1 MNQKPSPLHRASE
14 WIVDHYRLFFVVFA
28 ALLVFSAVASGWVKV
43 ENDVAAYLPADSET
57 RQGLDIMEQE
67 FQTYGS
73 AKILLRDTDADAA
86 AATAEQIRAVDG
98 VDSCTYTMNDTGS
111 ALLSVSLSDLEGS
124 DTCAQTV
131 QALRDLLDGSGAYI
145 YSAEGYSISDQ
156 INGEVRGLLVIVA
169 IILVTVLTFTS
180 STYAEVPILLI
191 TFLAAALINKGT
203 NFVFGTISFVS
214 NAVAILLQLAMSVDY
229 AIIFCNRYKQAH
241 ETLPVREAVIE
252 SLEKSI
258 TVISSSSLTTIAGLV
273 AMTFMKFGL
282 GRDLGIVLIKAI
294 LISMLTVF
302 LLMPGL
308 LLKLGPAMD
317 KTKHRNFVPKI
328 SGVGRL
334 AWRTRRVVPL
344 VFAAVLVVACI
355 GANRVSYVYSEAPL
369 KTHNAD
375 VNRTASQAIT
385 DDFGDETVLAVVV
398 PAGDYTQEAALL
410 DALSALPEVK
420 SAVGIAGT
428 EAAGGYRLADAVDYR
443 TFAQLSGADSTSAQ
457 ALFALYAAEN
467 GAAQTAAQDLSGY
480 QVPLLKLFEF
490 LNDKIADGTVTLSAA
505 QAAQVT
511 ALSSQLERASAQL
524 EGTSYHRLVLTLAAA
539 SDGDETFALLD
550 RIHAVVHQYYPTDSY
565 LVGDAMSAYGSEQTF
580 TQDNVMVSAMSILM
594 VMLVLLFTFRSLGMP
609 ILLTLVIQGSIW
621 INFGITVLTGEYVLF
636 MVYLVASA
644 IQMGCNVDYAIVVA
658 SHYTE
663 ARADQ
668 GPREAMITAL
678 NLAFPTIITSG
689 TMLIS
694 AGLLIGARVSSG
706 AVAGMGRFVGVG
718 SLITVFLVLFVLP
731 QLLLL
736 GDTFVR
742 RTALPA
748 QRRLPLTAASRAA
761 RWVLLAAAVFVM
773 AVSPWSVVRTQQKRA
788 DRVAADTQLCGSAHS
803 LGELAASLGAQ
814 QETYDALKR
823 SFATG
828 VVTDNVGQS
837 RLESGQAE
845 YDAGSEKLAA
855 AKAQYAAGQAQLEQ
869 GKADYAAGQEKLA
882 AAKEEYAAGQAQLA
896 KIQPVYDAVHP
907 AYQRYLDRQAEYDA
921 AVASGDLAKAALLWP
936 GVTAQKQIYETQ
948 LIGTGYSI
956 ESLVQA
962 YEAGQAKLSAGAAQ
976 IAAAEQQLQDAQAQ
990 LAAGQQA
997 LDAAAAEIA
1006 AGQSK
1011 LDTAAGT
1018 LASGRQTLAANR
1030 QQLAQDLAALAP
1042 YEDDTE
1048 RLEQGIAV
1056 LMQDETLRARAGAS
1070 ASYGDICALAQD
1082 IYTADM
1088 NTARTE
1094 AAVWTGICI
1103 ALFAAGA
1110 LAFAGVCLGH
1120 RRGKAVAWCTA
1131 LAAILSV
1138 GCLIAMRPPVTVR
1151 CARCAC
1157 ARRWRCS
1164 CWRSWPP
1171 GSRSGSARSGRSKAQ
1186 GKKKPGRRQLP
1197 APRFCFCTALCYNG
1211 PSRSKGIAIPMVKV
1225 LFICHGNICRSPMAE
1240 YLLKEM
1246 VRQQGLAAQFQ
1257 IASAATSREE
1267 IGNDV
1272 YPPARAE
1279 LRAHGIPVGHRTA
1292 VQVTPRDYDAYDWLL
1307 TMDEN
1312 NARNLRRI
1320 LPHDPDGKIRAL
1332 LSFAGLQRGIA
1343 DPWYTDDFGTTYDDL
1358 VLGCTAFLDALR
1370 RRGDI

>member
-1 MNQKPSPLHRASE
+1 M
-14 WIVDHYRLFFVVFA
+14 
-28 ALLVFSAVASGWVKV
+28 
-43 ENDVAAYLPADSET
+43 
-57 RQGLDIMEQE
+57 
-67 FQTYGS
+67 
-73 AKILLRDTDADAA
+73 
-86 AATAEQIRAVDG
+86 
-98 VDSCTYTMNDTGS
+98 
-111 ALLSVSLSDLEGS
+111 
-124 DTCAQTV
+124 
-131 QALRDLLDGSGAYI
+131 
-145 YSAEGYSISDQ
+145 
-156 INGEVRGLLVIVA
+156 
-169 IILVTVLTFTS
+169 
-180 STYAEVPILLI
+180 
-191 TFLAAALINKGT
+191 
-203 NFVFGTISFVS
+203 
-214 NAVAILLQLAMSVDY
+214 
-229 AIIFCNRYKQAH
+229 
-241 ETLPVREAVIE
+241 
-252 SLEKSI
+252 
-258 TVISSSSLTTIAGLV
+258 
-273 AMTFMKFGL
+273 
-282 GRDLGIVLIKAI
+282 
-294 LISMLTVF
+294 
-302 LLMPGL
+302 
-308 LLKLGPAMD
+308 
-317 KTKHRNFVPKI
+317 
-328 SGVGRL
+328 
-334 AWRTRRVVPL
+334 VPL

-594 VMLVLLFTFRSLGMP
+594 VMLVLLFTFRSLG
-609 ILLTLVIQGSIW
+609 
-621 INFGITVLTGEYVLF
+621 
-636 MVYLVASA
+636 
-644 IQMGCNVDYAIVVA
+644 
-658 SHYTE
+658 
-663 ARADQ
+663 
-668 GPREAMITAL
+668 
-678 NLAFPTIITSG
+678 
-689 TMLIS
+689 
-694 AGLLIGARVSSG
+694 
-706 AVAGMGRFVGVG
+706 
-718 SLITVFLVLFVLP
+718 
-731 QLLLL
+731 
-736 GDTFVR
+736 
-742 RTALPA
+742 
-748 QRRLPLTAASRAA
+748 
-761 RWVLLAAAVFVM
+761 
-773 AVSPWSVVRTQQKRA
+773 
-788 DRVAADTQLCGSAHS
+788 
-803 LGELAASLGAQ
+803 ELAASLGAQ
-814 QETYDALKR
+814 QETYDALKL

-845 YDAGSEKLAA
+845 YDAGREKLAA
-855 AKAQYAAGQAQLEQ
+855 ARAQYAAGQAQLEQ
-869 GKADYAAGQEKLA
+869 GKADYAAGQEQLA
-882 AAKEEYAAGQAQLA
+882 AAKEEYAAGQEKLA
-896 KIQPVYDAVHP
+896 RIQPVYDAVHP
-907 AYQRYLDRQAEYDA
+907 AYQRYLDRQAEYDT

-936 GVTAQKQIYETQ
+936 GVTAQKQLYETQ

-1030 QQLAQDLAALAP
+1030 QQLAQDLAALTP

-1082 IYTADM
+1082 LYTADM
-1088 NTARTE
+1088 DTARTE

-1103 ALFAAGA
+1103 TLFAAGA

-1120 RRGKAVAWCTA
+1120 RSGKAVAWCTA

-1138 GCLIAMRPPVTVR
+1138 GCLIAM
-1151 CARCAC
+1151 
-1157 ARRWRCS
+1157 
-1164 CWRSWPP
+1164 
-1171 GSRSGSARSGRSKAQ
+1171 
-1186 GKKKPGRRQLP
+1186 
-1197 APRFCFCTALCYNG
+1197 
-1211 PSRSKGIAIPMVKV
+1211 
-1225 LFICHGNICRSPMAE
+1225 
-1240 YLLKEM
+1240 
-1246 VRQQGLAAQFQ
+1246 LAAGHG
-1257 IASAATSREE
+1257 ALRTLCLCAA
-1267 IGNDV
+1267 
-1272 YPPARAE
+1272 
-1279 LRAHGIPVGHRTA
+1279 L
-1292 VQVTPRDYDAYDWLL
+1292 
-1307 TMDEN
+1307 
-1312 NARNLRRI
+1312 
-1320 LPHDPDGKIRAL
+1320 AL
-1332 LSFAGLQRGIA
+1332 LVLAFVAAGFTLRQRA
-1343 DPWYTDDFGTTYDDL
+1343 QR
-1358 VLGCTAFLDALR
+1358 AQ
-1370 RRGDI
+1370 

>member
-443 TFAQLSGADSTSAQ
+443 TFAQLSGADSTSAP
-457 ALFALYAAEN
+457 ALFALY
-467 GAAQTAAQDLSGY
+467 
-480 QVPLLKLFEF
+480 
-490 LNDKIADGTVTLSAA
+490 
-505 QAAQVT
+505 
-511 ALSSQLERASAQL
+511 
-524 EGTSYHRLVLTLAAA
+524 
-539 SDGDETFALLD
+539 
-550 RIHAVVHQYYPTDSY
+550 
-565 LVGDAMSAYGSEQTF
+565 
-580 TQDNVMVSAMSILM
+580 
-594 VMLVLLFTFRSLGMP
+594 
-609 ILLTLVIQGSIW
+609 
-621 INFGITVLTGEYVLF
+621 
-636 MVYLVASA
+636 
-644 IQMGCNVDYAIVVA
+644 
-658 SHYTE
+658 
-663 ARADQ
+663 
-668 GPREAMITAL
+668 
-678 NLAFPTIITSG
+678 
-689 TMLIS
+689 
-694 AGLLIGARVSSG
+694 
-706 AVAGMGRFVGVG
+706 
-718 SLITVFLVLFVLP
+718 
-731 QLLLL
+731 
-736 GDTFVR
+736 
-742 RTALPA
+742 
-748 QRRLPLTAASRAA
+748 
-761 RWVLLAAAVFVM
+761 
-773 AVSPWSVVRTQQKRA
+773 
-788 DRVAADTQLCGSAHS
+788 
-803 LGELAASLGAQ
+803 
-814 QETYDALKR
+814 
-823 SFATG
+823 
-828 VVTDNVGQS
+828 
-837 RLESGQAE
+837 
-845 YDAGSEKLAA
+845 
-855 AKAQYAAGQAQLEQ
+855 
-869 GKADYAAGQEKLA
+869 
-882 AAKEEYAAGQAQLA
+882 
-896 KIQPVYDAVHP
+896 
-907 AYQRYLDRQAEYDA
+907 
-921 AVASGDLAKAALLWP
+921 
-936 GVTAQKQIYETQ
+936 
-948 LIGTGYSI
+948 
-956 ESLVQA
+956 
-962 YEAGQAKLSAGAAQ
+962 
-976 IAAAEQQLQDAQAQ
+976 
-990 LAAGQQA
+990 
-997 LDAAAAEIA
+997 AAEIA

-1030 QQLAQDLAALAP
+1030 QQLAQDLAALTP

-1082 IYTADM
+1082 LYTADM
-1088 NTARTE
+1088 DTARTE

-1103 ALFAAGA
+1103 TLFAAGA

-1120 RRGKAVAWCTA
+1120 RSGKAVAWCTA

-1138 GCLIAMRPPVTVR
+1138 GCLIAM
-1151 CARCAC
+1151 
-1157 ARRWRCS
+1157 
-1164 CWRSWPP
+1164 
-1171 GSRSGSARSGRSKAQ
+1171 
-1186 GKKKPGRRQLP
+1186 
-1197 APRFCFCTALCYNG
+1197 
-1211 PSRSKGIAIPMVKV
+1211 
-1225 LFICHGNICRSPMAE
+1225 
-1240 YLLKEM
+1240 
-1246 VRQQGLAAQFQ
+1246 LAAGHG
-1257 IASAATSREE
+1257 ALRTLCLCAA
-1267 IGNDV
+1267 
-1272 YPPARAE
+1272 
-1279 LRAHGIPVGHRTA
+1279 L
-1292 VQVTPRDYDAYDWLL
+1292 
-1307 TMDEN
+1307 
-1312 NARNLRRI
+1312 
-1320 LPHDPDGKIRAL
+1320 AL
-1332 LSFAGLQRGIA
+1332 LVLAFVAAGFTLRQRA
-1343 DPWYTDDFGTTYDDL
+1343 QR
-1358 VLGCTAFLDALR
+1358 AQ
-1370 RRGDI
+1370 

>member
-1 MNQKPSPLHRASE
+1 MNKKPSPLHRASE
-14 WIVDHYRLFFVVFA
+14 WIVDHYRLLFIVFA

-73 AKILLRDTDADAA
+73 AKILLRGTDADTA

-98 VDSCTYTMNDTGS
+98 VDSCTYTMNDAGS

-124 DTCAQTV
+124 DACAQTV

-156 INGEVRGLLVIVA
+156 INGEVRGLLVIAA

-203 NFVFGTISFVS
+203 NFIFGTISFVS

-252 SLEKSI
+252 SLAKSI

-294 LISMLTVF
+294 FISLLTVF

-317 KTKHRNFVPKI
+317 KTKHRNFVPKV

-344 VFAAVLVVACI
+344 VFAAVLVVACV
-355 GANRVSYVYSEAPL
+355 GVNRVSYVYSEAPL

-385 DDFGDETVLAVVV
+385 ADFGDETVLAVVV
-398 PAGDYTQEAALL
+398 PAGDYDQEAALL
-410 DALSALPEVK
+410 DALSAVPEVK

-443 TFAQLSGADSTSAQ
+443 TFAQLGGVDSTSAQ

-467 GAAQTAAQDLSGY
+467 GAAQTAAQDLRGY

-490 LNDKIADGTVTLSAA
+490 LNDKIADGTVTLSDA

-511 ALSSQLERASAQL
+511 ALSDQLTRASAQL

-594 VMLVLLFTFRSLGMP
+594 VMLVLLFTFRSIGMP

-621 INFGITVLTGEYVLF
+621 INFGLTVLTGEYVLF

-658 SHYTE
+658 SLYTE
-663 ARADQ
+663 ARAEQ
-668 GPREAMITAL
+668 GPREAMISAL

-773 AVSPWSVVRTQQKRA
+773 AVSPWSVVRTQQERA
-788 DRVAADTQLCGSAHS
+788 DRVVADTQLCDNARS

-814 QETYDALKR
+814 QETYDALKL

-837 RLESGQAE
+837 RLQSGQAE

-855 AKAQYAAGQAQLEQ
+855 ARAQYAAGQAQLEQ
-869 GKADYAAGQEKLA
+869 GKADYAAGQAQLA
-882 AAKEEYAAGQAQLA
+882 AAKEECAAGQEKLA
-896 KIQPVYDAVHP
+896 RIQPVYDAVHP

-921 AVASGDLAKAALLWP
+921 AVANGDLAEAALLWP

-962 YEAGQAKLSAGAAQ
+962 YEAGQAQLADGAAQ

-990 LAAGQQA
+990 LVAGQQA

-1011 LDTAAGT
+1011 LDTAAGA

-1030 QQLAQDLAALAP
+1030 QQLAQDLAELTP

-1048 RLEQGIAV
+1048 RLEQGVAV
-1056 LMQDETLRARAGAS
+1056 LMQDEALRARAGSA

-1082 IYTADM
+1082 FYTADM
-1088 NTARTE
+1088 DTARTE

-1103 ALFAAGA
+1103 VLFAAGA
-1110 LAFAGVCLGH
+1110 LALAGVCLGH
-1120 RRGKAVAWCTA
+1120 GRGKAVAWCTA

-1138 GCLIAMRPPVTVR
+1138 GCLIAM
-1151 CARCAC
+1151 
-1157 ARRWRCS
+1157 
-1164 CWRSWPP
+1164 
-1171 GSRSGSARSGRSKAQ
+1171 
-1186 GKKKPGRRQLP
+1186 
-1197 APRFCFCTALCYNG
+1197 
-1211 PSRSKGIAIPMVKV
+1211 
-1225 LFICHGNICRSPMAE
+1225 
-1240 YLLKEM
+1240 
-1246 VRQQGLAAQFQ
+1246 LAAGHG
-1257 IASAATSREE
+1257 ALRTLCLSAAGALLVLAFVATGLTLRQ
-1267 IGNDV
+1267 
-1272 YPPARAE
+1272 RAE
-1279 LRAHGIPVGHRTA
+1279 RA
-1292 VQVTPRDYDAYDWLL
+1292 Q
-1307 TMDEN
+1307 
-1312 NARNLRRI
+1312 
-1320 LPHDPDGKIRAL
+1320 
-1332 LSFAGLQRGIA
+1332 
-1343 DPWYTDDFGTTYDDL
+1343 
-1358 VLGCTAFLDALR
+1358 
-1370 RRGDI
+1370 

>member
-1 MNQKPSPLHRASE
+1 MITDICNLSFFSLSFCYQKVNPRVFVGVRSGDSIMNQKPSPLHRASE

-1082 IYTADM
+1082 IYTVDM

-1138 GCLIAMRPPVTVR
+1138 GCLIAM
-1151 CARCAC
+1151 
-1157 ARRWRCS
+1157 
-1164 CWRSWPP
+1164 
-1171 GSRSGSARSGRSKAQ
+1171 
-1186 GKKKPGRRQLP
+1186 
-1197 APRFCFCTALCYNG
+1197 
-1211 PSRSKGIAIPMVKV
+1211 
-1225 LFICHGNICRSPMAE
+1225 
-1240 YLLKEM
+1240 
-1246 VRQQGLAAQFQ
+1246 LAAGHG
-1257 IASAATSREE
+1257 ALRTLCLCAA
-1267 IGNDV
+1267 
-1272 YPPARAE
+1272 
-1279 LRAHGIPVGHRTA
+1279 L
-1292 VQVTPRDYDAYDWLL
+1292 
-1307 TMDEN
+1307 
-1312 NARNLRRI
+1312 
-1320 LPHDPDGKIRAL
+1320 AL
-1332 LSFAGLQRGIA
+1332 LVLAFVAAGFTLRQRA
-1343 DPWYTDDFGTTYDDL
+1343 QR
-1358 VLGCTAFLDALR
+1358 AQ
-1370 RRGDI
+1370 

>member
-1 MNQKPSPLHRASE
+1 MNKKPSPLHRASE
-14 WIVDHYRLFFVVFA
+14 WIVDHYRLFFIVFA

-73 AKILLRDTDADAA
+73 AKILLRGTDADTA
-86 AATAEQIRAVDG
+86 AATVEQIRAVDG
-98 VDSCTYTMNDTGS
+98 VDSCTYTMNDAGS

-124 DTCAQTV
+124 DACAQTV

-203 NFVFGTISFVS
+203 NFIFGTISFVS

-241 ETLPVREAVIE
+241 KTLPVREAVIE
-252 SLEKSI
+252 SLAKSI
-258 TVISSSSLTTIAGLV
+258 TVISSSSLTTVAGLV

-294 LISMLTVF
+294 FISLLTVF

-355 GANRVSYVYSEAPL
+355 GTNRVSYVYSEAPL

-385 DDFGDETVLAVVV
+385 ADFGDETVLAVVV
-398 PAGDYTQEAALL
+398 PAGDYNQEAALL
-410 DALSALPEVK
+410 NALSAVPEVK

-443 TFAQLSGADSTSAQ
+443 TFAQLGGVDSTSAQ

-467 GAAQTAAQDLSGY
+467 GAAQTAAQDLRGY
-480 QVPLLKLFEF
+480 QVPLLKLFKF
-490 LNDKIADGTVTLSAA
+490 LNDKIADGTVTLSDA

-594 VMLVLLFTFRSLGMP
+594 VMLVLLFTFRSIGMP

-621 INFGITVLTGEYVLF
+621 INFGLTVLTGEYVLF

-658 SHYTE
+658 SLYTE
-663 ARADQ
+663 ARAEQ
-668 GPREAMITAL
+668 GPREAMISAL

-761 RWVLLAAAVFVM
+761 RLAMLAAAVFVM
-773 AVSPWSVVRTQQKRA
+773 AVSPWSLARTQQERA
-788 DRVAADTQLCGSAHS
+788 DRVVADTQLCDNARS

-814 QETYDALKR
+814 QETYDALKL

-837 RLESGQAE
+837 RLQSGQAE

-855 AKAQYAAGQAQLEQ
+855 ARAQ
-869 GKADYAAGQEKLA
+869 YAAGQEKLA
-882 AAKEEYAAGQAQLA
+882 R
-896 KIQPVYDAVHP
+896 IQPVYDAVHP

-921 AVASGDLAKAALLWP
+921 AVANGDLAKAALLWP
-936 GVTAQKQIYETQ
+936 GVTAQKQLYETQ
-948 LIGTGYSI
+948 LLGTGYSI

-962 YEAGQAKLSAGAAQ
+962 YEAGQAQLADGAVQ
-976 IAAAEQQLQDAQAQ
+976 IAAAEQQLADAQAQ
-990 LAAGQQA
+990 LVAGQQA

-1011 LDTAAGT
+1011 LDTAAGA
-1018 LASGRQTLAANR
+1018 LASGRRTLAANR
-1030 QQLAQDLAALAP
+1030 QQLAQDLAALTP

-1056 LMQDETLRARAGAS
+1056 LMQDEALRARAGSA

-1082 IYTADM
+1082 FYTADM
-1088 NTARTE
+1088 DTARTE

-1110 LAFAGVCLGH
+1110 LALAGVCLGH

-1138 GCLIAMRPPVTVR
+1138 GCLIAM
-1151 CARCAC
+1151 
-1157 ARRWRCS
+1157 
-1164 CWRSWPP
+1164 
-1171 GSRSGSARSGRSKAQ
+1171 
-1186 GKKKPGRRQLP
+1186 
-1197 APRFCFCTALCYNG
+1197 
-1211 PSRSKGIAIPMVKV
+1211 
-1225 LFICHGNICRSPMAE
+1225 
-1240 YLLKEM
+1240 
-1246 VRQQGLAAQFQ
+1246 LAAGHG
-1257 IASAATSREE
+1257 ALRTLCLCAA
-1267 IGNDV
+1267 G
-1272 YPPARAE
+1272 
-1279 LRAHGIPVGHRTA
+1279 
-1292 VQVTPRDYDAYDWLL
+1292 
-1307 TMDEN
+1307 
-1312 NARNLRRI
+1312 
-1320 LPHDPDGKIRAL
+1320 AL
-1332 LSFAGLQRGIA
+1332 LVLAFVATGL
-1343 DPWYTDDFGTTYDDL
+1343 T
-1358 VLGCTAFLDALR
+1358 LR
-1370 RRGDI
+1370 QCAERAQ

>member
-1 MNQKPSPLHRASE
+1 M
-14 WIVDHYRLFFVVFA
+14 
-28 ALLVFSAVASGWVKV
+28 
-43 ENDVAAYLPADSET
+43 
-57 RQGLDIMEQE
+57 
-67 FQTYGS
+67 
-73 AKILLRDTDADAA
+73 
-86 AATAEQIRAVDG
+86 
-98 VDSCTYTMNDTGS
+98 
-111 ALLSVSLSDLEGS
+111 
-124 DTCAQTV
+124 
-131 QALRDLLDGSGAYI
+131 
-145 YSAEGYSISDQ
+145 
-156 INGEVRGLLVIVA
+156 
-169 IILVTVLTFTS
+169 
-180 STYAEVPILLI
+180 
-191 TFLAAALINKGT
+191 
-203 NFVFGTISFVS
+203 
-214 NAVAILLQLAMSVDY
+214 
-229 AIIFCNRYKQAH
+229 
-241 ETLPVREAVIE
+241 
-252 SLEKSI
+252 
-258 TVISSSSLTTIAGLV
+258 
-273 AMTFMKFGL
+273 
-282 GRDLGIVLIKAI
+282 
-294 LISMLTVF
+294 
-302 LLMPGL
+302 
-308 LLKLGPAMD
+308 
-317 KTKHRNFVPKI
+317 
-328 SGVGRL
+328 
-334 AWRTRRVVPL
+334 
-344 VFAAVLVVACI
+344 
-355 GANRVSYVYSEAPL
+355 
-369 KTHNAD
+369 
-375 VNRTASQAIT
+375 
-385 DDFGDETVLAVVV
+385 
-398 PAGDYTQEAALL
+398 
-410 DALSALPEVK
+410 
-420 SAVGIAGT
+420 
-428 EAAGGYRLADAVDYR
+428 
-443 TFAQLSGADSTSAQ
+443 
-457 ALFALYAAEN
+457 
-467 GAAQTAAQDLSGY
+467 
-480 QVPLLKLFEF
+480 PLLKLFEF

-1018 LASGRQTLAANR
+1018 LAANR

-1082 IYTADM
+1082 LYTADM

-1138 GCLIAMRPPVTVR
+1138 GCLIAM
-1151 CARCAC
+1151 
-1157 ARRWRCS
+1157 
-1164 CWRSWPP
+1164 
-1171 GSRSGSARSGRSKAQ
+1171 
-1186 GKKKPGRRQLP
+1186 
-1197 APRFCFCTALCYNG
+1197 
-1211 PSRSKGIAIPMVKV
+1211 
-1225 LFICHGNICRSPMAE
+1225 
-1240 YLLKEM
+1240 
-1246 VRQQGLAAQFQ
+1246 LAAGHG
-1257 IASAATSREE
+1257 ALRTLCLCAA
-1267 IGNDV
+1267 
-1272 YPPARAE
+1272 
-1279 LRAHGIPVGHRTA
+1279 L
-1292 VQVTPRDYDAYDWLL
+1292 
-1307 TMDEN
+1307 
-1312 NARNLRRI
+1312 
-1320 LPHDPDGKIRAL
+1320 AL
-1332 LSFAGLQRGIA
+1332 LVLAFVAAGFTLRQRA
-1343 DPWYTDDFGTTYDDL
+1343 QR
-1358 VLGCTAFLDALR
+1358 AQ
-1370 RRGDI
+1370 

>member
-241 ETLPVREAVIE
+241 ETLPVREAAIE

-410 DALSALPEVK
+410 DALSAVPEVK
-420 SAVGIAGT
+420 SAVGIAGL

-443 TFAQLSGADSTSAQ
+443 TFAQLSDVDSTSAQ

-480 QVPLLKLFEF
+480 QVPLLKLFKF

-668 GPREAMITAL
+668 GSREAMITAL

-748 QRRLPLTAASRAA
+748 Q
-761 RWVLLAAAVFVM
+761 
-773 AVSPWSVVRTQQKRA
+773 
-788 DRVAADTQLCGSAHS
+788 
-803 LGELAASLGAQ
+803 
-814 QETYDALKR
+814 QETYDALKL

-896 KIQPVYDAVHP
+896 RIQPVYDAVHP

-936 GVTAQKQIYETQ
+936 GVTAQKQLYETQ

-1018 LASGRQTLAANR
+1018 LAAGRQTLAANR

-1082 IYTADM
+1082 LYTADM
-1088 NTARTE
+1088 DTARTE

-1138 GCLIAMRPPVTVR
+1138 GCLIAM
-1151 CARCAC
+1151 
-1157 ARRWRCS
+1157 
-1164 CWRSWPP
+1164 
-1171 GSRSGSARSGRSKAQ
+1171 
-1186 GKKKPGRRQLP
+1186 
-1197 APRFCFCTALCYNG
+1197 
-1211 PSRSKGIAIPMVKV
+1211 
-1225 LFICHGNICRSPMAE
+1225 
-1240 YLLKEM
+1240 
-1246 VRQQGLAAQFQ
+1246 LAAGHG
-1257 IASAATSREE
+1257 ALRTLCLCAA
-1267 IGNDV
+1267 
-1272 YPPARAE
+1272 
-1279 LRAHGIPVGHRTA
+1279 L
-1292 VQVTPRDYDAYDWLL
+1292 
-1307 TMDEN
+1307 
-1312 NARNLRRI
+1312 
-1320 LPHDPDGKIRAL
+1320 AL
-1332 LSFAGLQRGIA
+1332 LVLAFVAAGVTLRQRA
-1343 DPWYTDDFGTTYDDL
+1343 QR
-1358 VLGCTAFLDALR
+1358 AQ
-1370 RRGDI
+1370 

>member
-1 MNQKPSPLHRASE
+1 MNKKPSTLHRASE
-14 WIVDHYRLFFVVFA
+14 WIVDHYRLFFIVFA
-28 ALLVFSAVASGWVKV
+28 VLLVFSAVASGWVKV

-73 AKILLRDTDADAA
+73 AKILLRGTDADTA

-98 VDSCTYTMNDTGS
+98 VDSCTYTMNDAGS
-111 ALLSVSLSDLEGS
+111 ALLSVSLADLEGS

-252 SLEKSI
+252 SLAKSI

-294 LISMLTVF
+294 FISLLTAF

-328 SGVGRL
+328 SGIGRL

-344 VFAAVLVVACI
+344 VFAAVLVVACV
-355 GANRVSYVYSEAPL
+355 GVNRVSYVYSEAPL

-375 VNRTASQAIT
+375 ANRTASQAIT
-385 DDFGDETVLAVVV
+385 ADFGDETVLAVVV

-410 DALSALPEVK
+410 DALSAVPEVK

-443 TFAQLSGADSTSAQ
+443 TFAQLSGVDSTSAQ

-490 LNDKIADGTVTLSAA
+490 LNDKIADGTVTLSDA

-511 ALSSQLERASAQL
+511 ALSDQLARASAQL

-742 RTALPA
+742 RTALPS
-748 QRRLPLTAASRAA
+748 ASRAA

-773 AVSPWSVVRTQQKRA
+773 AVSPWSAVRTQQERA
-788 DRVAADTQLCGSAHS
+788 DRVEADTQLCDSARS

-814 QETYDALKR
+814 QETYDALKL

-837 RLESGQAE
+837 QLQSGQAE

-855 AKAQYAAGQAQLEQ
+855 AKAQ
-869 GKADYAAGQEKLA
+869 
-882 AAKEEYAAGQAQLA
+882 YAAGQAQLA

-936 GVTAQKQIYETQ
+936 GVTAQKQLYETQ
-948 LIGTGYSI
+948 LLGTGYSI

-962 YEAGQAKLSAGAAQ
+962 YEAGQAKLSEGAVQ

-990 LAAGQQA
+990 LVAGQQA

-1030 QQLAQDLAALAP
+1030 QQLAQDLAELAP

-1056 LMQDETLRARAGAS
+1056 LMQGEALRTRAGSS

-1082 IYTADM
+1082 LYAADM
-1088 NTARTE
+1088 DTARTE

-1103 ALFAAGA
+1103 VLFAAGA

-1138 GCLIAMRPPVTVR
+1138 GCLIAMLAAGHGALRTLCL
-1151 CARCAC
+1151 CAVLALLVLAFVAAGLTLRQRA
-1157 ARRWRCS
+1157 A
-1164 CWRSWPP
+1164 
-1171 GSRSGSARSGRSKAQ
+1171 KAQ
-1186 GKKKPGRRQLP
+1186 
-1197 APRFCFCTALCYNG
+1197 
-1211 PSRSKGIAIPMVKV
+1211 
-1225 LFICHGNICRSPMAE
+1225 
-1240 YLLKEM
+1240 
-1246 VRQQGLAAQFQ
+1246 
-1257 IASAATSREE
+1257 
-1267 IGNDV
+1267 
-1272 YPPARAE
+1272 
-1279 LRAHGIPVGHRTA
+1279 
-1292 VQVTPRDYDAYDWLL
+1292 
-1307 TMDEN
+1307 
-1312 NARNLRRI
+1312 
-1320 LPHDPDGKIRAL
+1320 
-1332 LSFAGLQRGIA
+1332 
-1343 DPWYTDDFGTTYDDL
+1343 
-1358 VLGCTAFLDALR
+1358 
-1370 RRGDI
+1370 

>member
-1 MNQKPSPLHRASE
+1 M
-14 WIVDHYRLFFVVFA
+14 
-28 ALLVFSAVASGWVKV
+28 
-43 ENDVAAYLPADSET
+43 
-57 RQGLDIMEQE
+57 
-67 FQTYGS
+67 
-73 AKILLRDTDADAA
+73 
-86 AATAEQIRAVDG
+86 
-98 VDSCTYTMNDTGS
+98 
-111 ALLSVSLSDLEGS
+111 
-124 DTCAQTV
+124 
-131 QALRDLLDGSGAYI
+131 
-145 YSAEGYSISDQ
+145 
-156 INGEVRGLLVIVA
+156 
-169 IILVTVLTFTS
+169 
-180 STYAEVPILLI
+180 
-191 TFLAAALINKGT
+191 
-203 NFVFGTISFVS
+203 
-214 NAVAILLQLAMSVDY
+214 
-229 AIIFCNRYKQAH
+229 
-241 ETLPVREAVIE
+241 
-252 SLEKSI
+252 
-258 TVISSSSLTTIAGLV
+258 
-273 AMTFMKFGL
+273 
-282 GRDLGIVLIKAI
+282 
-294 LISMLTVF
+294 
-302 LLMPGL
+302 
-308 LLKLGPAMD
+308 
-317 KTKHRNFVPKI
+317 
-328 SGVGRL
+328 
-334 AWRTRRVVPL
+334 
-344 VFAAVLVVACI
+344 
-355 GANRVSYVYSEAPL
+355 
-369 KTHNAD
+369 
-375 VNRTASQAIT
+375 
-385 DDFGDETVLAVVV
+385 
-398 PAGDYTQEAALL
+398 
-410 DALSALPEVK
+410 
-420 SAVGIAGT
+420 
-428 EAAGGYRLADAVDYR
+428 
-443 TFAQLSGADSTSAQ
+443 
-457 ALFALYAAEN
+457 
-467 GAAQTAAQDLSGY
+467 
-480 QVPLLKLFEF
+480 PLLKLFEF

-788 DRVAADTQLCGSAHS
+788 DRVVADTQLCGSARS

-814 QETYDALKR
+814 QETYDALKL

-845 YDAGSEKLAA
+845 YDAGREK
-855 AKAQYAAGQAQLEQ
+855 
-869 GKADYAAGQEKLA
+869 
-882 AAKEEYAAGQAQLA
+882 
-896 KIQPVYDAVHP
+896 
-907 AYQRYLDRQAEYDA
+907 
-921 AVASGDLAKAALLWP
+921 
-936 GVTAQKQIYETQ
+936 
-948 LIGTGYSI
+948 
-956 ESLVQA
+956 
-962 YEAGQAKLSAGAAQ
+962 
-976 IAAAEQQLQDAQAQ
+976 

-1030 QQLAQDLAALAP
+1030 QQLAQDLAALTP

-1082 IYTADM
+1082 LYTADM
-1088 NTARTE
+1088 DTARTE

-1103 ALFAAGA
+1103 TLFAAGA

-1120 RRGKAVAWCTA
+1120 RSGKAVAWCTA

-1138 GCLIAMRPPVTVR
+1138 GCLIAM
-1151 CARCAC
+1151 
-1157 ARRWRCS
+1157 
-1164 CWRSWPP
+1164 
-1171 GSRSGSARSGRSKAQ
+1171 
-1186 GKKKPGRRQLP
+1186 
-1197 APRFCFCTALCYNG
+1197 
-1211 PSRSKGIAIPMVKV
+1211 
-1225 LFICHGNICRSPMAE
+1225 
-1240 YLLKEM
+1240 
-1246 VRQQGLAAQFQ
+1246 LAAGHG
-1257 IASAATSREE
+1257 ALRTLCLCAA
-1267 IGNDV
+1267 
-1272 YPPARAE
+1272 
-1279 LRAHGIPVGHRTA
+1279 L
-1292 VQVTPRDYDAYDWLL
+1292 
-1307 TMDEN
+1307 
-1312 NARNLRRI
+1312 
-1320 LPHDPDGKIRAL
+1320 AL
-1332 LSFAGLQRGIA
+1332 LVLAFVAAGFTLRQRA
-1343 DPWYTDDFGTTYDDL
+1343 QR
-1358 VLGCTAFLDALR
+1358 AQ
-1370 RRGDI
+1370 

>member
-308 LLKLGPAMD
+308 LLELGPAMD

-334 AWRTRRVVPL
+334 AWWTRRVVPL

-375 VNRTASQAIT
+375 ANRTALQAIT

-398 PAGDYTQEAALL
+398 PAGDYTREAALL

-443 TFAQLSGADSTSAQ
+443 TFAQLSDVDSTSAQ

-511 ALSSQLERASAQL
+511 ALSDQLARASAQL
-524 EGTSYHRLVLTLAAA
+524 EGASYHRLVLTLAAA

-748 QRRLPLTAASRAA
+748 QRRLPLPSASRAA

-773 AVSPWSVVRTQQKRA
+773 AVSPWSVVRTQQERA
-788 DRVAADTQLCGSAHS
+788 DRVEADTQLCDNARS

-814 QETYDALKR
+814 QETYDALKL

-837 RLESGQAE
+837 QLQSGQAE

-855 AKAQYAAGQAQLEQ
+855 ARAQYAAGQAQLEQ

-882 AAKEEYAAGQAQLA
+882 R
-896 KIQPVYDAVHP
+896 IQPVYDAVHP

-936 GVTAQKQIYETQ
+936 GVTAQKQLYETQ
-948 LIGTGYSI
+948 LVGTGYSI

-962 YEAGQAKLSAGAAQ
+962 YEAGRAQLADGAAQ

-990 LAAGQQA
+990 LVAGQQA

-1030 QQLAQDLAALAP
+1030 QQLAQDLAELAP

-1048 RLEQGIAV
+1048 RLERGIAV
-1056 LMQDETLRARAGAS
+1056 LMQGEALRTRAGSS

-1082 IYTADM
+1082 LYAADM
-1088 NTARTE
+1088 DTARTE

-1103 ALFAAGA
+1103 VLFAAGA

-1138 GCLIAMRPPVTVR
+1138 GCLIAM
-1151 CARCAC
+1151 
-1157 ARRWRCS
+1157 
-1164 CWRSWPP
+1164 
-1171 GSRSGSARSGRSKAQ
+1171 
-1186 GKKKPGRRQLP
+1186 
-1197 APRFCFCTALCYNG
+1197 
-1211 PSRSKGIAIPMVKV
+1211 
-1225 LFICHGNICRSPMAE
+1225 
-1240 YLLKEM
+1240 
-1246 VRQQGLAAQFQ
+1246 LAAGHG
-1257 IASAATSREE
+1257 A
-1267 IGNDV
+1267 
-1272 YPPARAE
+1272 
-1279 LRAHGIPVGHRTA
+1279 LRTLCLCA
-1292 VQVTPRDYDAYDWLL
+1292 VL
-1307 TMDEN
+1307 
-1312 NARNLRRI
+1312 
-1320 LPHDPDGKIRAL
+1320 AL
-1332 LSFAGLQRGIA
+1332 LVLAFVAAGLTLRQRA
-1343 DPWYTDDFGTTYDDL
+1343 QR
-1358 VLGCTAFLDALR
+1358 AQ
-1370 RRGDI
+1370 

>member
-443 TFAQLSGADSTSAQ
+443 TFAQLSGADSTSAP

-788 DRVAADTQLCGSAHS
+788 DRVVADTQLCGSTRS

-814 QETYDALKR
+814 QETYDALKL

-845 YDAGSEKLAA
+845 YDAGREK
-855 AKAQYAAGQAQLEQ
+855 
-869 GKADYAAGQEKLA
+869 
-882 AAKEEYAAGQAQLA
+882 
-896 KIQPVYDAVHP
+896 
-907 AYQRYLDRQAEYDA
+907 
-921 AVASGDLAKAALLWP
+921 
-936 GVTAQKQIYETQ
+936 
-948 LIGTGYSI
+948 
-956 ESLVQA
+956 
-962 YEAGQAKLSAGAAQ
+962 
-976 IAAAEQQLQDAQAQ
+976 

-1030 QQLAQDLAALAP
+1030 QQLAQDLAALTP

-1082 IYTADM
+1082 LYTADM
-1088 NTARTE
+1088 DTARTE

-1103 ALFAAGA
+1103 TLFAAGA

-1120 RRGKAVAWCTA
+1120 RSGKAVAWCTA

-1138 GCLIAMRPPVTVR
+1138 GCLIAM
-1151 CARCAC
+1151 
-1157 ARRWRCS
+1157 
-1164 CWRSWPP
+1164 
-1171 GSRSGSARSGRSKAQ
+1171 
-1186 GKKKPGRRQLP
+1186 
-1197 APRFCFCTALCYNG
+1197 
-1211 PSRSKGIAIPMVKV
+1211 
-1225 LFICHGNICRSPMAE
+1225 
-1240 YLLKEM
+1240 
-1246 VRQQGLAAQFQ
+1246 LAAGHG
-1257 IASAATSREE
+1257 ALRTLCLCAA
-1267 IGNDV
+1267 
-1272 YPPARAE
+1272 
-1279 LRAHGIPVGHRTA
+1279 L
-1292 VQVTPRDYDAYDWLL
+1292 
-1307 TMDEN
+1307 
-1312 NARNLRRI
+1312 
-1320 LPHDPDGKIRAL
+1320 AL
-1332 LSFAGLQRGIA
+1332 LVLAFVAAGFTLRQRA
-1343 DPWYTDDFGTTYDDL
+1343 QR
-1358 VLGCTAFLDALR
+1358 AQ
-1370 RRGDI
+1370 

>member
-1 MNQKPSPLHRASE
+1 MNKKPSPLHRASE
-14 WIVDHYRLFFVVFA
+14 WIVDHYRLFFIVFA
-28 ALLVFSAVASGWVKV
+28 VLLVFSAVASGWVKV
-43 ENDVAAYLPADSET
+43 ENDVAAYLPADSEV

-73 AKILLRDTDADAA
+73 AKILLRDTDADTAA
-86 AATAEQIRAVDG
+86 AMAEQIRAVDG
-98 VDSCTYTMNDTGS
+98 VDSCTYTMNDAGS

-124 DTCAQTV
+124 DACAQTV

-145 YSAEGYSISDQ
+145 YSTEGYSISDQ

-252 SLEKSI
+252 SLAKSI

-294 LISMLTVF
+294 LISLMTVF
-302 LLMPGL
+302 LLTPGL

-355 GANRVSYVYSEAPL
+355 GANHVSYVYSEAPL

-375 VNRTASQAIT
+375 ANRTASQAIT
-385 DDFGDETVLAVVV
+385 ADFGDETVLAVVV

-410 DALSALPEVK
+410 DALSAMPEVK

-443 TFAQLSGADSTSAQ
+443 TFAQLSGVDSTSAQ

-467 GAAQTAAQDLSGY
+467 GATQTAAQDLSGY

-490 LNDKIADGTVTLSAA
+490 LNDKIADGTVTLSDA

-511 ALSSQLERASAQL
+511 ALSDQLARASAQL

-565 LVGDAMSAYGSEQTF
+565 LVGDAMSAYGAEQTF

-594 VMLVLLFTFRSLGMP
+594 VMLVLLFAFRSLGMP

-748 QRRLPLTAASRAA
+748 QRRLPLTSASRAA

-773 AVSPWSVVRTQQKRA
+773 AVSPWSAVRTQQERA
-788 DRVAADTQLCGSAHS
+788 DRVEADTQLCDSARS

-814 QETYDALKR
+814 QETYDALKL

-837 RLESGQAE
+837 QLQSGQAE

-855 AKAQYAAGQAQLEQ
+855 AKAQYAAGQAQL
-869 GKADYAAGQEKLA
+869 AR
-882 AAKEEYAAGQAQLA
+882 
-896 KIQPVYDAVHP
+896 IQPVYDAVHP

-936 GVTAQKQIYETQ
+936 GVTAQKQLYETQ
-948 LIGTGYSI
+948 LLGTGYSI

-962 YEAGQAKLSAGAAQ
+962 YEAGQAKLSEGAVQ

-990 LAAGQQA
+990 LVAGQQA

-1030 QQLAQDLAALAP
+1030 QQLAQDLAELAP

-1056 LMQDETLRARAGAS
+1056 LMQDEALRTRAGSS

-1082 IYTADM
+1082 LYAAEMD
-1088 NTARTE
+1088 TARTE

-1103 ALFAAGA
+1103 VLFAAGVIA
-1110 LAFAGVCLGH
+1110 LVSVCLGY

-1138 GCLIAMRPPVTVR
+1138 GCLIAMLAAGHGALRTLCL
-1151 CARCAC
+1151 CAALALLVLAFVAAGLTLRQRA
-1157 ARRWRCS
+1157 A
-1164 CWRSWPP
+1164 
-1171 GSRSGSARSGRSKAQ
+1171 KAQ
-1186 GKKKPGRRQLP
+1186 
-1197 APRFCFCTALCYNG
+1197 
-1211 PSRSKGIAIPMVKV
+1211 
-1225 LFICHGNICRSPMAE
+1225 
-1240 YLLKEM
+1240 
-1246 VRQQGLAAQFQ
+1246 
-1257 IASAATSREE
+1257 
-1267 IGNDV
+1267 
-1272 YPPARAE
+1272 
-1279 LRAHGIPVGHRTA
+1279 
-1292 VQVTPRDYDAYDWLL
+1292 
-1307 TMDEN
+1307 
-1312 NARNLRRI
+1312 
-1320 LPHDPDGKIRAL
+1320 
-1332 LSFAGLQRGIA
+1332 
-1343 DPWYTDDFGTTYDDL
+1343 
-1358 VLGCTAFLDALR
+1358 
-1370 RRGDI
+1370 

>member
-1 MNQKPSPLHRASE
+1 MITDICNLSFFSLSFCYQKVNPRVFVGVRSGDSIMNQKPSPLHRASE

-57 RQGLDIMEQE
+57 RQGLDIMEQD
-67 FQTYGS
+67 YGS

-1138 GCLIAMRPPVTVR
+1138 GCLIAM
-1151 CARCAC
+1151 
-1157 ARRWRCS
+1157 
-1164 CWRSWPP
+1164 
-1171 GSRSGSARSGRSKAQ
+1171 
-1186 GKKKPGRRQLP
+1186 
-1197 APRFCFCTALCYNG
+1197 
-1211 PSRSKGIAIPMVKV
+1211 
-1225 LFICHGNICRSPMAE
+1225 
-1240 YLLKEM
+1240 
-1246 VRQQGLAAQFQ
+1246 LAAGHG
-1257 IASAATSREE
+1257 ALRTLCLCAA
-1267 IGNDV
+1267 
-1272 YPPARAE
+1272 
-1279 LRAHGIPVGHRTA
+1279 L
-1292 VQVTPRDYDAYDWLL
+1292 
-1307 TMDEN
+1307 
-1312 NARNLRRI
+1312 
-1320 LPHDPDGKIRAL
+1320 AL
-1332 LSFAGLQRGIA
+1332 LVLAFVAAGFTLRQRA
-1343 DPWYTDDFGTTYDDL
+1343 QR
-1358 VLGCTAFLDALR
+1358 AQ
-1370 RRGDI
+1370 

>member
-241 ETLPVREAVIE
+241 ETLSVREAVIE

-258 TVISSSSLTTIAGLV
+258 TVISSSSMTTIAGLV

-308 LLKLGPAMD
+308 LLRLGPAMD

-334 AWRTRRVVPL
+334 AWWTRRVVPL

-375 VNRTASQAIT
+375 ANRTASQAIT

-398 PAGDYTQEAALL
+398 PAGDYTREAALL

-443 TFAQLSGADSTSAQ
+443 TFAQLSGVDSTSAQ

-480 QVPLLKLFEF
+480 QVALLKLFEF
-490 LNDKIADGTVTLSAA
+490 LNDKIADGTVTLSD
-505 QAAQVT
+505 
-511 ALSSQLERASAQL
+511 QLERASAQL

-748 QRRLPLTAASRAA
+748 QRRLPLPAASRAA

-773 AVSPWSVVRTQQKRA
+773 AVSPWSAVRTQQERA
-788 DRVAADTQLCGSAHS
+788 DRVEADTQLCDSARS

-814 QETYDALKR
+814 QETYDALKL

-837 RLESGQAE
+837 RLQSGQAE

-869 GKADYAAGQEKLA
+869 GKAD
-882 AAKEEYAAGQAQLA
+882 YAAGQAQLA

-921 AVASGDLAKAALLWP
+921 AVASGDMAKAALLWP
-936 GVTAQKQIYETQ
+936 GVTAQKQLYETQ
-948 LIGTGYSI
+948 LLGTGYSI

-962 YEAGQAKLSAGAAQ
+962 YEAGQAKLSEGAAQ

-990 LAAGQQA
+990 LVAGQQA

-1030 QQLAQDLAALAP
+1030 QQLAQDLAELAP

-1048 RLEQGIAV
+1048 RLERGIAV
-1056 LMQDETLRARAGAS
+1056 LMQGEALRTRAGSS

-1082 IYTADM
+1082 LYAADM
-1088 NTARTE
+1088 DTARTE

-1103 ALFAAGA
+1103 VLFAAGA

-1138 GCLIAMRPPVTVR
+1138 GCLIAM
-1151 CARCAC
+1151 
-1157 ARRWRCS
+1157 
-1164 CWRSWPP
+1164 
-1171 GSRSGSARSGRSKAQ
+1171 
-1186 GKKKPGRRQLP
+1186 
-1197 APRFCFCTALCYNG
+1197 
-1211 PSRSKGIAIPMVKV
+1211 
-1225 LFICHGNICRSPMAE
+1225 
-1240 YLLKEM
+1240 
-1246 VRQQGLAAQFQ
+1246 LAAGHG
-1257 IASAATSREE
+1257 A
-1267 IGNDV
+1267 
-1272 YPPARAE
+1272 
-1279 LRAHGIPVGHRTA
+1279 LRTLCLCA
-1292 VQVTPRDYDAYDWLL
+1292 VL
-1307 TMDEN
+1307 
-1312 NARNLRRI
+1312 
-1320 LPHDPDGKIRAL
+1320 AL
-1332 LSFAGLQRGIA
+1332 LVLAFVAAGLTLRQRA
-1343 DPWYTDDFGTTYDDL
+1343 QR
-1358 VLGCTAFLDALR
+1358 AQ
-1370 RRGDI
+1370 

>member
-1 MNQKPSPLHRASE
+1 MITDICNLSFFSLSFCYQKVNPRVFVGVRSDGPIMNQKPSPLHRASE

-86 AATAEQIRAVDG
+86 AATAEQIHAVDG

-180 STYAEVPILLI
+180 STYAEVPILLV

-788 DRVAADTQLCGSAHS
+788 DRVVADTQLCGSARS

-814 QETYDALKR
+814 QETYDALKL

-828 VVTDNVGQS
+828 IVTDNVGQS

-845 YDAGSEKLAA
+845 YDAGREKLAA
-855 AKAQYAAGQAQLEQ
+855 ARAQYAAGQAQLEQ
-869 GKADYAAGQEKLA
+869 GKADYAAGQEQLA
-882 AAKEEYAAGQAQLA
+882 AAKEEYAAGQEKLA
-896 KIQPVYDAVHP
+896 RIQPVYDAVHP
-907 AYQRYLDRQAEYDA
+907 AYQRYLDRQAEYDT

-936 GVTAQKQIYETQ
+936 GVTAQKQLYETQ

-1030 QQLAQDLAALAP
+1030 QQLAQDLAALTP

-1082 IYTADM
+1082 LYTADM
-1088 NTARTE
+1088 DTARTE

-1103 ALFAAGA
+1103 TLFAAGA

-1120 RRGKAVAWCTA
+1120 RSGKAVAWCTA

-1138 GCLIAMRPPVTVR
+1138 GCLIAM
-1151 CARCAC
+1151 
-1157 ARRWRCS
+1157 
-1164 CWRSWPP
+1164 
-1171 GSRSGSARSGRSKAQ
+1171 
-1186 GKKKPGRRQLP
+1186 
-1197 APRFCFCTALCYNG
+1197 
-1211 PSRSKGIAIPMVKV
+1211 
-1225 LFICHGNICRSPMAE
+1225 
-1240 YLLKEM
+1240 
-1246 VRQQGLAAQFQ
+1246 LAAGHG
-1257 IASAATSREE
+1257 ALRTLCLCAA
-1267 IGNDV
+1267 
-1272 YPPARAE
+1272 
-1279 LRAHGIPVGHRTA
+1279 L
-1292 VQVTPRDYDAYDWLL
+1292 
-1307 TMDEN
+1307 
-1312 NARNLRRI
+1312 
-1320 LPHDPDGKIRAL
+1320 AL
-1332 LSFAGLQRGIA
+1332 LVLAFVAAGFTLRQRA
-1343 DPWYTDDFGTTYDDL
+1343 QR
-1358 VLGCTAFLDALR
+1358 AQ
-1370 RRGDI
+1370 

>member
-258 TVISSSSLTTIAGLV
+258 AVISSSSLTTIAGLV

-334 AWRTRRVVPL
+334 AWRMRRVVPL

-375 VNRTASQAIT
+375 ANRTASQAIT

-443 TFAQLSGADSTSAQ
+443 TFAQLSDVDSTSAQ

-788 DRVAADTQLCGSAHS
+788 DRVAADTQLCGSARS

-828 VVTDNVGQS
+828 VVTDNVGQR
-837 RLESGQAE
+837 RLESG
-845 YDAGSEKLAA
+845 
-855 AKAQYAAGQAQLEQ
+855 
-869 GKADYAAGQEKLA
+869 
-882 AAKEEYAAGQAQLA
+882 
-896 KIQPVYDAVHP
+896 
-907 AYQRYLDRQAEYDA
+907 QAEYDA

-936 GVTAQKQIYETQ
+936 GVTAQKQLYETQ

-962 YEAGQAKLSAGAAQ
+962 YEAGQAQLADGAAQ

-1018 LASGRQTLAANR
+1018 LAAGRQTLAANR

-1082 IYTADM
+1082 LYTADM
-1088 NTARTE
+1088 DTARTE

-1138 GCLIAMRPPVTVR
+1138 GCLIAM
-1151 CARCAC
+1151 
-1157 ARRWRCS
+1157 
-1164 CWRSWPP
+1164 
-1171 GSRSGSARSGRSKAQ
+1171 
-1186 GKKKPGRRQLP
+1186 
-1197 APRFCFCTALCYNG
+1197 
-1211 PSRSKGIAIPMVKV
+1211 
-1225 LFICHGNICRSPMAE
+1225 
-1240 YLLKEM
+1240 
-1246 VRQQGLAAQFQ
+1246 LAAGHG
-1257 IASAATSREE
+1257 ALRTLCLCAA
-1267 IGNDV
+1267 V
-1272 YPPARAE
+1272 
-1279 LRAHGIPVGHRTA
+1279 
-1292 VQVTPRDYDAYDWLL
+1292 
-1307 TMDEN
+1307 
-1312 NARNLRRI
+1312 
-1320 LPHDPDGKIRAL
+1320 AL
-1332 LSFAGLQRGIA
+1332 LALAFVAAGLTLRQRA
-1343 DPWYTDDFGTTYDDL
+1343 QR
-1358 VLGCTAFLDALR
+1358 AQ
-1370 RRGDI
+1370 

>member
-788 DRVAADTQLCGSAHS
+788 DRVVADTQLCGSARS

-814 QETYDALKR
+814 QETYDALKL

-845 YDAGSEKLAA
+845 YDAGREKLAA
-855 AKAQYAAGQAQLEQ
+855 ARAQYAAGQAQLEQ
-869 GKADYAAGQEKLA
+869 GKADYAAGQEQLA
-882 AAKEEYAAGQAQLA
+882 AAKEEYAAGQEKLA
-896 KIQPVYDAVHP
+896 RIQPVYDAVHP
-907 AYQRYLDRQAEYDA
+907 AYQRYLDRQAEYDT

-936 GVTAQKQIYETQ
+936 GVTAQKQLYETQ

-1030 QQLAQDLAALAP
+1030 QQLAQDLAALTP

-1056 LMQDETLRARAGAS
+1056 LMQDETLRARAGS
-1070 ASYGDICALAQD
+1070 LHGGYGHCAHGGGGLD
-1082 IYTADM
+1082 GHLHHTVRGRC
-1088 NTARTE
+1088 ARVRGRVPRPQE
-1094 AAVWTGICI
+1094 RKGRGVVHGAGGDPVRRLPDRHAGRRSRCAAHAVPVRG
-1103 ALFAAGA
+1103 AGAARAGVRGRRVHAPAARAAGA
-1110 LAFAGVCLGH
+1110 VRHRERKNRGAGSCLHPGFAFAPRCVIMGH
-1120 RRGKAVAWCTA
+1120 H
-1131 LAAILSV
+1131 
-1138 GCLIAMRPPVTVR
+1138 
-1151 CARCAC
+1151 
-1157 ARRWRCS
+1157 
-1164 CWRSWPP
+1164 
-1171 GSRSGSARSGRSKAQ
+1171 GRK
-1186 GKKKPGRRQLP
+1186 
-1197 APRFCFCTALCYNG
+1197 
-1211 PSRSKGIAIPMVKV
+1211 
-1225 LFICHGNICRSPMAE
+1225 
-1240 YLLKEM
+1240 
-1246 VRQQGLAAQFQ
+1246 
-1257 IASAATSREE
+1257 
-1267 IGNDV
+1267 
-1272 YPPARAE
+1272 E
-1279 LRAHGIPVGHRTA
+1279 LRSQWSKCSLSATA
-1292 VQVTPRDYDAYDWLL
+1292 
-1307 TMDEN
+1307 
-1312 NARNLRRI
+1312 I
-1320 LPHDPDGKIRAL
+1320 
-1332 LSFAGLQRGIA
+1332 S
-1343 DPWYTDDFGTTYDDL
+1343 
-1358 VLGCTAFLDALR
+1358 
-1370 RRGDI
+1370 

>member
-1 MNQKPSPLHRASE
+1 MNKKPSPLHRASE
-14 WIVDHYRLFFVVFA
+14 WIVDHYRLFFIVFA

-73 AKILLRDTDADAA
+73 AKILLRGTDAATA

-98 VDSCTYTMNDTGS
+98 VDSCTYTMNDAGS

-124 DTCAQTV
+124 DACAQTV

-203 NFVFGTISFVS
+203 NFIFGTISFVS

-294 LISMLTVF
+294 FISLLTVF

-334 AWRTRRVVPL
+334 AWRTRRVVPF

-355 GANRVSYVYSEAPL
+355 GTNRVSYVYSEAPL

-385 DDFGDETVLAVVV
+385 ADFGDETVLAVVV
-398 PAGDYTQEAALL
+398 PAGDYDQEAALL
-410 DALSALPEVK
+410 DALSAVPEVK

-443 TFAQLSGADSTSAQ
+443 TFAQLSGVDSTSAQ

-467 GAAQTAAQDLSGY
+467 GAAQTAAQDLRGY
-480 QVPLLKLFEF
+480 QVPLLKLFKF
-490 LNDKIADGTVTLSAA
+490 LNDKIADGTVTLSDA

-511 ALSSQLERASAQL
+511 ALSDQLTRASAQL

-594 VMLVLLFTFRSLGMP
+594 VMLVLLFTFRSIGMP

-621 INFGITVLTGEYVLF
+621 INFGLTVLTGEYVLF

-658 SHYTE
+658 SLYTE
-663 ARADQ
+663 ARAEQ
-668 GPREAMITAL
+668 GPREAMISAL

-761 RWVLLAAAVFVM
+761 RLAMLAAAVFVM
-773 AVSPWSVVRTQQKRA
+773 AVSPWSVVRTQQERA
-788 DRVAADTQLCGSAHS
+788 DRVVADTQLCDNARS

-814 QETYDALKR
+814 QETYDALKL

-837 RLESGQAE
+837 RLQSGQAE

-855 AKAQYAAGQAQLEQ
+855 ARAQYAAGQAQ
-869 GKADYAAGQEKLA
+869 LA
-882 AAKEEYAAGQAQLA
+882 AAKEEYAAGQEKLA
-896 KIQPVYDAVHP
+896 RIQPVYDAVHP

-921 AVASGDLAKAALLWP
+921 AVANGDLAKAALLWP

-948 LIGTGYSI
+948 LLGTGYSI

-962 YEAGQAKLSAGAAQ
+962 YEAGQAQLADGAAQ

-990 LAAGQQA
+990 LVAGQEA

-1011 LDTAAGT
+1011 LDTAAGA

-1030 QQLAQDLAALAP
+1030 QQLAQDLTALTP

-1056 LMQDETLRARAGAS
+1056 LMQDEALCARAGSA
-1070 ASYGDICALAQD
+1070 ASYGDICALAQEF
-1082 IYTADM
+1082 YAADM
-1088 NTARTE
+1088 DTARTE

-1103 ALFAAGA
+1103 VLFAAGA
-1110 LAFAGVCLGH
+1110 LALAGVCLGH
-1120 RRGKAVAWCTA
+1120 GRGKAVAWCTA

-1138 GCLIAMRPPVTVR
+1138 GCLIAM
-1151 CARCAC
+1151 
-1157 ARRWRCS
+1157 
-1164 CWRSWPP
+1164 
-1171 GSRSGSARSGRSKAQ
+1171 
-1186 GKKKPGRRQLP
+1186 
-1197 APRFCFCTALCYNG
+1197 
-1211 PSRSKGIAIPMVKV
+1211 
-1225 LFICHGNICRSPMAE
+1225 
-1240 YLLKEM
+1240 
-1246 VRQQGLAAQFQ
+1246 LAAGHG
-1257 IASAATSREE
+1257 A
-1267 IGNDV
+1267 
-1272 YPPARAE
+1272 
-1279 LRAHGIPVGHRTA
+1279 LRTLCLCA
-1292 VQVTPRDYDAYDWLL
+1292 VL
-1307 TMDEN
+1307 
-1312 NARNLRRI
+1312 
-1320 LPHDPDGKIRAL
+1320 AL
-1332 LSFAGLQRGIA
+1332 LVLAFVAAGL
-1343 DPWYTDDFGTTYDDL
+1343 T
-1358 VLGCTAFLDALR
+1358 LR
-1370 RRGDI
+1370 QCAERAQ

>member
-86 AATAEQIRAVDG
+86 AATAEQICAVDG

-317 KTKHRNFVPKI
+317 KTKHRDFVPKI

-443 TFAQLSGADSTSAQ
+443 TFAQLSDVDSTSAQ
-457 ALFALYAAEN
+457 PLFALYAAEN
-467 GAAQTAAQDLSGY
+467 GAAQDLSGY

-668 GPREAMITAL
+668 GPREAIITAL

-742 RTALPA
+742 RTALRR
-748 QRRLPLTAASRAA
+748 QRPLARRAGGVARRAA
-761 RWVLLAAAVFVM
+761 
-773 AVSPWSVVRTQQKRA
+773 
-788 DRVAADTQLCGSAHS
+788 
-803 LGELAASLGAQ
+803 
-814 QETYDALKR
+814 
-823 SFATG
+823 
-828 VVTDNVGQS
+828 
-837 RLESGQAE
+837 
-845 YDAGSEKLAA
+845 
-855 AKAQYAAGQAQLEQ
+855 
-869 GKADYAAGQEKLA
+869 
-882 AAKEEYAAGQAQLA
+882 
-896 KIQPVYDAVHP
+896 
-907 AYQRYLDRQAEYDA
+907 
-921 AVASGDLAKAALLWP
+921 
-936 GVTAQKQIYETQ
+936 
-948 LIGTGYSI
+948 
-956 ESLVQA
+956 
-962 YEAGQAKLSAGAAQ
+962 
-976 IAAAEQQLQDAQAQ
+976 
-990 LAAGQQA
+990 
-997 LDAAAAEIA
+997 
-1006 AGQSK
+1006 
-1011 LDTAAGT
+1011 
-1018 LASGRQTLAANR
+1018 
-1030 QQLAQDLAALAP
+1030 
-1042 YEDDTE
+1042 
-1048 RLEQGIAV
+1048 
-1056 LMQDETLRARAGAS
+1056 
-1070 ASYGDICALAQD
+1070 GDI
-1082 IYTADM
+1082 
-1088 NTARTE
+1088 
-1094 AAVWTGICI
+1094 
-1103 ALFAAGA
+1103 
-1110 LAFAGVCLGH
+1110 
-1120 RRGKAVAWCTA
+1120 
-1131 LAAILSV
+1131 
-1138 GCLIAMRPPVTVR
+1138 
-1151 CARCAC
+1151 
-1157 ARRWRCS
+1157 
-1164 CWRSWPP
+1164 
-1171 GSRSGSARSGRSKAQ
+1171 
-1186 GKKKPGRRQLP
+1186 
-1197 APRFCFCTALCYNG
+1197 
-1211 PSRSKGIAIPMVKV
+1211 
-1225 LFICHGNICRSPMAE
+1225 
-1240 YLLKEM
+1240 
-1246 VRQQGLAAQFQ
+1246 
-1257 IASAATSREE
+1257 
-1267 IGNDV
+1267 
-1272 YPPARAE
+1272 
-1279 LRAHGIPVGHRTA
+1279 
-1292 VQVTPRDYDAYDWLL
+1292 
-1307 TMDEN
+1307 
-1312 NARNLRRI
+1312 
-1320 LPHDPDGKIRAL
+1320 
-1332 LSFAGLQRGIA
+1332 
-1343 DPWYTDDFGTTYDDL
+1343 
-1358 VLGCTAFLDALR
+1358 
-1370 RRGDI
+1370 

>member
-28 ALLVFSAVASGWVKV
+28 VLLVFSAVASGWVKV

-86 AATAEQIRAVDG
+86 ADTAEQIRAVDG

-214 NAVAILLQLAMSVDY
+214 DAVAILLQLAMSVDY

-258 TVISSSSLTTIAGLV
+258 AVISSSSMTTIAGLV

-334 AWRTRRVVPL
+334 AWWMRRVVPL

-375 VNRTASQAIT
+375 ANRTASQAIT

-398 PAGDYTQEAALL
+398 PAGDYTREAALL

-443 TFAQLSGADSTSAQ
+443 TFAQLSDVDSTSAQ

-467 GAAQTAAQDLSGY
+467 GATQTAAQDLSGY

-644 IQMGCNVDYAIVVA
+644 IQ
-658 SHYTE
+658 
-663 ARADQ
+663 

-748 QRRLPLTAASRAA
+748 QRRLPLPSASRAA

-773 AVSPWSVVRTQQKRA
+773 AVSPWSAVRTQQERA
-788 DRVAADTQLCGSAHS
+788 DRVEADTQLCDSARS
-803 LGELAASLGAQ
+803 LGKLAASLGAQ
-814 QETYDALKR
+814 QETYDALKL

-837 RLESGQAE
+837 QLQSGQAE

-869 GKADYAAGQEKLA
+869 GKADYTAGQEKLA

-936 GVTAQKQIYETQ
+936 GVTAQKQLYETQ
-948 LIGTGYSI
+948 LLGTGYSI

-962 YEAGQAKLSAGAAQ
+962 YEAGQAKLSEGAAQ

-990 LAAGQQA
+990 LVAGQQA

-1030 QQLAQDLAALAP
+1030 QQLAQDLAELAP

-1048 RLEQGIAV
+1048 RLERGIAV
-1056 LMQDETLRARAGAS
+1056 LMQGEALRTRAGSS

-1082 IYTADM
+1082 LYAADM
-1088 NTARTE
+1088 DTARTE

-1103 ALFAAGA
+1103 VLFAAGA

-1138 GCLIAMRPPVTVR
+1138 GCLIAM
-1151 CARCAC
+1151 
-1157 ARRWRCS
+1157 
-1164 CWRSWPP
+1164 
-1171 GSRSGSARSGRSKAQ
+1171 
-1186 GKKKPGRRQLP
+1186 
-1197 APRFCFCTALCYNG
+1197 
-1211 PSRSKGIAIPMVKV
+1211 
-1225 LFICHGNICRSPMAE
+1225 
-1240 YLLKEM
+1240 
-1246 VRQQGLAAQFQ
+1246 LAAGHG
-1257 IASAATSREE
+1257 A
-1267 IGNDV
+1267 
-1272 YPPARAE
+1272 
-1279 LRAHGIPVGHRTA
+1279 LRTLCLCA
-1292 VQVTPRDYDAYDWLL
+1292 VL
-1307 TMDEN
+1307 
-1312 NARNLRRI
+1312 
-1320 LPHDPDGKIRAL
+1320 AL
-1332 LSFAGLQRGIA
+1332 LVLAFVAAGLTLRQRA
-1343 DPWYTDDFGTTYDDL
+1343 QR
-1358 VLGCTAFLDALR
+1358 AQ
-1370 RRGDI
+1370 

>member
-334 AWRTRRVVPL
+334 AWWTRRVVPL

-375 VNRTASQAIT
+375 ANRTASQAIT

-398 PAGDYTQEAALL
+398 PAGDYTREAALL

-443 TFAQLSGADSTSAQ
+443 TFAQLSGVDSTSAQ

-773 AVSPWSVVRTQQKRA
+773 AVSPWSAVRTQQERA
-788 DRVAADTQLCGSAHS
+788 DRVEADTQLCDSARS

-814 QETYDALKR
+814 QETYDALKL

-837 RLESGQAE
+837 QLQSGQAE

-855 AKAQYAAGQAQLEQ
+855 AKAQ
-869 GKADYAAGQEKLA
+869 
-882 AAKEEYAAGQAQLA
+882 YAAGQAQLA

-936 GVTAQKQIYETQ
+936 GVTAQKQLYETQ
-948 LIGTGYSI
+948 LLGTGYSI

-962 YEAGQAKLSAGAAQ
+962 YEAGQAKLSEGAAQ

-990 LAAGQQA
+990 LVAGQQA

-1030 QQLAQDLAALAP
+1030 QQLAQDLAELAP

-1048 RLEQGIAV
+1048 RLERGIAV
-1056 LMQDETLRARAGAS
+1056 LMQGEALRTRAGSS

-1082 IYTADM
+1082 LYAADM
-1088 NTARTE
+1088 DTARTE
-1094 AAVWTGICI
+1094 AAVWTGICTV
-1103 ALFAAGA
+1103 LFAAGA

-1138 GCLIAMRPPVTVR
+1138 GCLIAM
-1151 CARCAC
+1151 
-1157 ARRWRCS
+1157 
-1164 CWRSWPP
+1164 
-1171 GSRSGSARSGRSKAQ
+1171 
-1186 GKKKPGRRQLP
+1186 
-1197 APRFCFCTALCYNG
+1197 
-1211 PSRSKGIAIPMVKV
+1211 
-1225 LFICHGNICRSPMAE
+1225 
-1240 YLLKEM
+1240 
-1246 VRQQGLAAQFQ
+1246 LAAGHG
-1257 IASAATSREE
+1257 A
-1267 IGNDV
+1267 
-1272 YPPARAE
+1272 
-1279 LRAHGIPVGHRTA
+1279 LRTLCLCA
-1292 VQVTPRDYDAYDWLL
+1292 VL
-1307 TMDEN
+1307 
-1312 NARNLRRI
+1312 
-1320 LPHDPDGKIRAL
+1320 AL
-1332 LSFAGLQRGIA
+1332 LVLAFVAAGLTLRQRA
-1343 DPWYTDDFGTTYDDL
+1343 QR
-1358 VLGCTAFLDALR
+1358 AQ
-1370 RRGDI
+1370 

>member
-1 MNQKPSPLHRASE
+1 MITDICNLSFFSLSFCYQKVNPRVFVGVRSGDSIMNQKPSPLHRASE

-948 LIGTGYSI
+948 LIGTRYSI

-1082 IYTADM
+1082 LYTADM

-1138 GCLIAMRPPVTVR
+1138 GCLIAM
-1151 CARCAC
+1151 
-1157 ARRWRCS
+1157 
-1164 CWRSWPP
+1164 
-1171 GSRSGSARSGRSKAQ
+1171 
-1186 GKKKPGRRQLP
+1186 
-1197 APRFCFCTALCYNG
+1197 
-1211 PSRSKGIAIPMVKV
+1211 
-1225 LFICHGNICRSPMAE
+1225 
-1240 YLLKEM
+1240 
-1246 VRQQGLAAQFQ
+1246 LAAGHG
-1257 IASAATSREE
+1257 ALRTLCLCAA
-1267 IGNDV
+1267 
-1272 YPPARAE
+1272 
-1279 LRAHGIPVGHRTA
+1279 L
-1292 VQVTPRDYDAYDWLL
+1292 
-1307 TMDEN
+1307 
-1312 NARNLRRI
+1312 
-1320 LPHDPDGKIRAL
+1320 AL
-1332 LSFAGLQRGIA
+1332 LVLAFVAAGFTLRQRA
-1343 DPWYTDDFGTTYDDL
+1343 QR
-1358 VLGCTAFLDALR
+1358 AQ
-1370 RRGDI
+1370 

>member
-1 MNQKPSPLHRASE
+1 MITDICNLSFFSLSFCYQKVNPRVFVGVRSGDSIMNQKPSPLHRASE

-1138 GCLIAMRPPVTVR
+1138 GCLIAM
-1151 CARCAC
+1151 
-1157 ARRWRCS
+1157 
-1164 CWRSWPP
+1164 
-1171 GSRSGSARSGRSKAQ
+1171 
-1186 GKKKPGRRQLP
+1186 
-1197 APRFCFCTALCYNG
+1197 
-1211 PSRSKGIAIPMVKV
+1211 
-1225 LFICHGNICRSPMAE
+1225 
-1240 YLLKEM
+1240 
-1246 VRQQGLAAQFQ
+1246 LAAGHG
-1257 IASAATSREE
+1257 ALPTLCLCAA
-1267 IGNDV
+1267 
-1272 YPPARAE
+1272 
-1279 LRAHGIPVGHRTA
+1279 L
-1292 VQVTPRDYDAYDWLL
+1292 
-1307 TMDEN
+1307 
-1312 NARNLRRI
+1312 
-1320 LPHDPDGKIRAL
+1320 AL
-1332 LSFAGLQRGIA
+1332 LVLAFVAAGFTLRQRA
-1343 DPWYTDDFGTTYDDL
+1343 QR
-1358 VLGCTAFLDALR
+1358 AQ
-1370 RRGDI
+1370 

>member
-1 MNQKPSPLHRASE
+1 MITDICNLSFFSLSFCYQKVNPRVFVGVRSGDSIMNQKPSPLHRASE

-375 VNRTASQAIT
+375 ANRTASQAIT

-443 TFAQLSGADSTSAQ
+443 TFAQLSDVDSTSAQ

-467 GAAQTAAQDLSGY
+467 GTAQTAAQDLSGY

-539 SDGDETFALLD
+539 SDGNETFALLD

-788 DRVAADTQLCGSAHS
+788 DRVAADTQLCGSARS

-882 AAKEEYAAGQAQLA
+882 AAKEEYAAGQEKLA
-896 KIQPVYDAVHP
+896 RIQPVYDAVHP

-921 AVASGDLAKAALLWP
+921 AVTSGDLAKAALLWP
-936 GVTAQKQIYETQ
+936 GVTAQKQLYETQ

-962 YEAGQAKLSAGAAQ
+962 YEAGQAKLSDGAAQ

-1082 IYTADM
+1082 LYTADM
-1088 NTARTE
+1088 DTARTE

-1120 RRGKAVAWCTA
+1120 RSGKAVAWCTA

-1138 GCLIAMRPPVTVR
+1138 GCLIAM
-1151 CARCAC
+1151 
-1157 ARRWRCS
+1157 
-1164 CWRSWPP
+1164 
-1171 GSRSGSARSGRSKAQ
+1171 
-1186 GKKKPGRRQLP
+1186 
-1197 APRFCFCTALCYNG
+1197 
-1211 PSRSKGIAIPMVKV
+1211 
-1225 LFICHGNICRSPMAE
+1225 
-1240 YLLKEM
+1240 
-1246 VRQQGLAAQFQ
+1246 LAAGHG
-1257 IASAATSREE
+1257 ALRTLCLCAA
-1267 IGNDV
+1267 
-1272 YPPARAE
+1272 
-1279 LRAHGIPVGHRTA
+1279 L
-1292 VQVTPRDYDAYDWLL
+1292 
-1307 TMDEN
+1307 
-1312 NARNLRRI
+1312 
-1320 LPHDPDGKIRAL
+1320 AL
-1332 LSFAGLQRGIA
+1332 LVLAFVAAGLTLRQRA
-1343 DPWYTDDFGTTYDDL
+1343 QR
-1358 VLGCTAFLDALR
+1358 AQ
-1370 RRGDI
+1370 

>member
-1 MNQKPSPLHRASE
+1 MNKKPSPLHRASE
-14 WIVDHYRLFFVVFA
+14 WIVDHYRLFFIVFA

-67 FQTYGS
+67 FQTCGS
-73 AKILLRDTDADAA
+73 AKILLRGTDADTA

-98 VDSCTYTMNDTGS
+98 VDSCTYTMNDAGS
-111 ALLSVSLSDLEGS
+111 ALLSVSLADLEGS
-124 DTCAQTV
+124 DACAQTV
-131 QALRDLLDGSGAYI
+131 QALRDLLDGSGTYI

-203 NFVFGTISFVS
+203 NFIFGTISFVS

-241 ETLPVREAVIE
+241 KTLPVREAVIE
-252 SLEKSI
+252 SLAKSI
-258 TVISSSSLTTIAGLV
+258 TVISSSSLTTVAGLV

-294 LISMLTVF
+294 FISLLTVF

-355 GANRVSYVYSEAPL
+355 GTNRVSYVYSEAPL

-385 DDFGDETVLAVVV
+385 ADFGDETVLAIVV
-398 PAGDYTQEAALL
+398 PAGDYTREAALL
-410 DALSALPEVK
+410 DALSAVPEVK

-443 TFAQLSGADSTSAQ
+443 TFAQLSGVDSTSAQ

-467 GAAQTAAQDLSGY
+467 GAAQTAAQDLRGY
-480 QVPLLKLFEF
+480 QVPLLKLFKF
-490 LNDKIADGTVTLSAA
+490 LNDKIADGTVTLSDA

-511 ALSSQLERASAQL
+511 ALSDQLTRASAQL

-594 VMLVLLFTFRSLGMP
+594 VMLVLLFTFRSIGMP

-621 INFGITVLTGEYVLF
+621 INFGLTVLTGEYVLF

-658 SHYTE
+658 SLYTE
-663 ARADQ
+663 ARAEQ

-761 RWVLLAAAVFVM
+761 RLAMLAAAVFVM
-773 AVSPWSVVRTQQKRA
+773 AVSPWSVVRTQQERA
-788 DRVAADTQLCGSAHS
+788 DRVVADTQLCDNARS

-814 QETYDALKR
+814 QETYDALKL

-837 RLESGQAE
+837 RLQSGQAE

-855 AKAQYAAGQAQLEQ
+855 ARAQYAAGQEQ
-869 GKADYAAGQEKLA
+869 LA
-882 AAKEEYAAGQAQLA
+882 AAKEEYAAGQEKLA
-896 KIQPVYDAVHP
+896 RIQPVYDAVHP

-921 AVASGDLAKAALLWP
+921 AVANGDLAKAALLWP

-962 YEAGQAKLSAGAAQ
+962 YEAGQTQLADGAAQ
-976 IAAAEQQLQDAQAQ
+976 IAAAEQQLADAQAQ
-990 LAAGQQA
+990 LVAGQEA

-1030 QQLAQDLAALAP
+1030 QQLAQDLAELTP

-1056 LMQDETLRARAGAS
+1056 LMQDEALRARAGSA
-1070 ASYGDICALAQD
+1070 ASYGDICALAQEF
-1082 IYTADM
+1082 YTADM
-1088 NTARTE
+1088 DTARTE

-1103 ALFAAGA
+1103 VLFAAGVLA
-1110 LAFAGVCLGH
+1110 LVSVCLGH

-1138 GCLIAMRPPVTVR
+1138 GCLIAMLSAGHGALRTLCL
-1151 CARCAC
+1151 CAA
-1157 ARRWRCS
+1157 
-1164 CWRSWPP
+1164 
-1171 GSRSGSARSGRSKAQ
+1171 G
-1186 GKKKPGRRQLP
+1186 
-1197 APRFCFCTALCYNG
+1197 
-1211 PSRSKGIAIPMVKV
+1211 
-1225 LFICHGNICRSPMAE
+1225 
-1240 YLLKEM
+1240 
-1246 VRQQGLAAQFQ
+1246 
-1257 IASAATSREE
+1257 
-1267 IGNDV
+1267 
-1272 YPPARAE
+1272 
-1279 LRAHGIPVGHRTA
+1279 
-1292 VQVTPRDYDAYDWLL
+1292 
-1307 TMDEN
+1307 
-1312 NARNLRRI
+1312 
-1320 LPHDPDGKIRAL
+1320 AL
-1332 LSFAGLQRGIA
+1332 LVLAFVATGL
-1343 DPWYTDDFGTTYDDL
+1343 T
-1358 VLGCTAFLDALR
+1358 LR
-1370 RRGDI
+1370 QCAERAQ

>member
-1 MNQKPSPLHRASE
+1 MNKKPSPLHRTSE
-14 WIVDHYRLFFVVFA
+14 WIVDHYRLFFIVFA

-67 FQTYGS
+67 FQTCGS
-73 AKILLRDTDADAA
+73 AKILLRGTDADTA

-98 VDSCTYTMNDTGS
+98 VDSCTYTMNDAGS
-111 ALLSVSLSDLEGS
+111 ALLSVSLADLEGS
-124 DTCAQTV
+124 DACAQTV
-131 QALRDLLDGSGAYI
+131 QALRDLLDGSGTYI

-252 SLEKSI
+252 SLAKSI
-258 TVISSSSLTTIAGLV
+258 TVISSSSLTTVAGLV

-294 LISMLTVF
+294 FISLLTVF

-317 KTKHRNFVPKI
+317 KTKHRNFVPKV

-355 GANRVSYVYSEAPL
+355 GTNRVSYVYSEAPL

-385 DDFGDETVLAVVV
+385 ADFGDETVLAVVV
-398 PAGDYTQEAALL
+398 PAGDYDQEAALL
-410 DALSALPEVK
+410 DALSAVPEVK

-443 TFAQLSGADSTSAQ
+443 MFAQLGGVDSTSAQ

-467 GAAQTAAQDLSGY
+467 GAAQTAAQDLRGY
-480 QVPLLKLFEF
+480 QVPLLKLFGF
-490 LNDKIADGTVTLSAA
+490 LNDKIADGTVTLSDA

-511 ALSSQLERASAQL
+511 ALSDQLTRASAQL

-594 VMLVLLFTFRSLGMP
+594 VMLVLLFTFRSIGMP

-621 INFGITVLTGEYVLF
+621 INFGLTVLTGEYVLF

-658 SHYTE
+658 SLYTE
-663 ARADQ
+663 ARAEQ
-668 GPREAMITAL
+668 GPREAMISAL

-761 RWVLLAAAVFVM
+761 RLAMLAAAVFVM
-773 AVSPWSVVRTQQKRA
+773 AVSPWSLARTQQERA
-788 DRVAADTQLCGSAHS
+788 DRVDADTQLCDNARS

-814 QETYDALKR
+814 QETYDALKL

-837 RLESGQAE
+837 RLQSGQAE

-855 AKAQYAAGQAQLEQ
+855 ARAQYATGQAQLEQ

-882 AAKEEYAAGQAQLA
+882 R
-896 KIQPVYDAVHP
+896 IQPVYDAVHP

-921 AVASGDLAKAALLWP
+921 AVANGDLAKAALLWP

-962 YEAGQAKLSAGAAQ
+962 YEAGQAQLADGAAQ
-976 IAAAEQQLQDAQAQ
+976 IAAAEQQLADAQAQ
-990 LAAGQQA
+990 LVAGQQA

-1011 LDTAAGT
+1011 LDTAAGA

-1030 QQLAQDLAALAP
+1030 QQLAQDLAELTP

-1056 LMQDETLRARAGAS
+1056 LMQGEALRTRAGSS

-1082 IYTADM
+1082 LYAADM
-1088 NTARTE
+1088 DTARTE

-1103 ALFAAGA
+1103 VLFAAGA

-1138 GCLIAMRPPVTVR
+1138 GCLIAM
-1151 CARCAC
+1151 
-1157 ARRWRCS
+1157 
-1164 CWRSWPP
+1164 
-1171 GSRSGSARSGRSKAQ
+1171 
-1186 GKKKPGRRQLP
+1186 
-1197 APRFCFCTALCYNG
+1197 
-1211 PSRSKGIAIPMVKV
+1211 
-1225 LFICHGNICRSPMAE
+1225 
-1240 YLLKEM
+1240 
-1246 VRQQGLAAQFQ
+1246 LAAGHG
-1257 IASAATSREE
+1257 ALRTLCLCAA
-1267 IGNDV
+1267 G
-1272 YPPARAE
+1272 
-1279 LRAHGIPVGHRTA
+1279 
-1292 VQVTPRDYDAYDWLL
+1292 
-1307 TMDEN
+1307 
-1312 NARNLRRI
+1312 
-1320 LPHDPDGKIRAL
+1320 AL
-1332 LSFAGLQRGIA
+1332 LVLAFVATGL
-1343 DPWYTDDFGTTYDDL
+1343 T
-1358 VLGCTAFLDALR
+1358 LR
-1370 RRGDI
+1370 QCAERAQ